1 MRLPQ
6 LAADVR
12 RSDTAHAKLIGAVT
26 LIQCTIRAS
35 SAAKSYRRIKRA
47 AVLAQAA
54 VSDELR

>member
-1 MRLPQ
+1 M
-6 LAADVR
+6 
-12 RSDTAHAKLIGAVT
+12 
-26 LIQCTIRAS
+26 LIQCIIRAS